1 MSKCDLNFGKCH
13 NRDGSF
19 SCKCDFGTMDV
30 LGDGRMCAEQCGNFN
45 PGIYKNKTLIKSI
58 LKDKNLGPNPCSE
71 ANTRKCI
78 VTASIGQPICD
89 CLEGA
94 SGEFCDEGG
103 DVRSEAIVETIANES
118 ADDDVAEDDWDINSE
133 VSETVETSK
142 NIDSVETNSD
152 QTAFIVLIAISILLF
167 VTIGFVLAK
176 SNVLECRI
184 NA

>member
-1 MSKCDLNFGKCH
+1 MSCNNAH
-13 NRDGSF
+13 
-19 SCKCDFGTMDV
+19 
-30 LGDGRMCAEQCGNFN
+30 
-45 PGIYKNKTLIKSI
+45 LITQTV
-58 LKDKNLGPNPCSE
+58 SE
-71 ANTRKCI
+71 VVSNC
-78 VTASIGQPICD
+78 
-89 CLEGA
+89 
-94 SGEFCDEGG
+94 
-103 DVRSEAIVETIANES
+103 RSEAIVETIANES
-118 ADDDVAEDDWDINSE
+118 DDDDVAEDDWDINSE